1 MVEEEEPEIIITA
14 TEPSSSY
21 GTTAA
26 TVTRKRSLVW
36 AYFRESPTQK
46 EAICNLCE
54 QNVSTCG
61 STTNIVKMSHY
72 CCLTIFEYSILGWSL
87 HI

>member
-14 TEPSSSY
+14 TEPSSSH

-46 EAICNLCE
+46 EAICNLCA
-54 QNVSTCG
+54 QNVSTCCN
-61 STTNIVKMSHY
+61 TTNMVKVSHY
-72 CCLTIFEYSILGWSL
+72 FCLVIF
-87 HI
+87 